1 VVNILFQFSTF
12 FVVLM
17 QQFQSVTFLPF
28 SRLSRTTS
36 QRQIVLI
43 KRDGLYNEVSNMNI
57 LKSILLAGVVAL
69 PLSVAAQ
76 AADAD
81 PSVPSEVSTTTG
93 FYVRGDLGASFLQ
106 WSGGA
111 DDHAWVGGGGVGYQ
125 YNDNWRMDLTLDHTG
140 QYSIAPGAKID
151 TTSVMGNVY
160 FDWKNDTAFTPYI
173 GAGLGYG
180 WVKGPGFTDDKGLAL
195 GLAAGVSAD
204 VMSNLAVDVG
214 YKFRDIGISGPDTQE
229 HMVTAGL
236 RFKF

>member
-1 VVNILFQFSTF
+1 
-12 FVVLM
+12 
-17 QQFQSVTFLPF
+17 
-28 SRLSRTTS
+28 
-36 QRQIVLI
+36 
-43 KRDGLYNEVSNMNI
+43 MNI

-81 PSVPSEVSTTTG
+81 PSVPSEVSTMTG

-111 DDHAWVGGGGVGYQ
+111 NDKAWVGGGGLGYQ
-125 YNDNWRMDLTLDHTG
+125 YNDFLRMDMTVDHTG
-140 QYSIAPGAKID
+140 QYTIAPGAKID
-151 TTSVMGNVY
+151 TTAVMGNVY

-173 GAGLGYG
+173 GAGAGYG
-180 WVKGPGFTDDKGLAL
+180 WVKGPGFADDKGIAL
-195 GLAAGVSAD
+195 GLTAGVSAD

-214 YKFRDIGISGPDTQE
+214 YKFRDIGISGPDTME
-229 HMVTAGL
+229 HQVTAGL